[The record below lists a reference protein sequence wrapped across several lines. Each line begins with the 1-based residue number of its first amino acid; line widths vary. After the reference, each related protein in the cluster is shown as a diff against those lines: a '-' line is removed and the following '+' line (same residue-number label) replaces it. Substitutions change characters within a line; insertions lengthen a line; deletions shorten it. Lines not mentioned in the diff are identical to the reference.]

1 MGDLINKPNRLT
13 WRGARR
19 TLTICNVEKLSAR
32 TCADLIEIAAR
43 TAEAIALIE
52 QVAAEDTVAGIEQLA
67 ADCVRD
73 RQLFPDG
80 ELQSWV
86 DGYWKPAVDRLPD
99 LARFKGLYV
108 ATVKRLA
115 IEELGALMLKVN
127 AAAAAKEG
135 GR

>member
-1 MGDLINKPNRLT
+1 MGDGQLINKPNRFA
-13 WRGARR
+13 ARR
-19 TLTICNVEKLSAR
+19 SSPRAVTICKVEQIVTAPCVR
-32 TCADLIEIAAR
+32 DLVELAG
-43 TAEAIALIE
+43 
-52 QVAAEDTVAGIEQLA
+52 AAETAAGIEQLA

-86 DGYWKPAVDRLPD
+86 DGYWKPAVDRRPD

-108 ATVKRLA
+108 AAVKRLA

-127 AAAAAKEG
+127 SAAAAKEG
-135 GR
+135 WR